1 MQRLTFFTLV
11 LLALCASCFAQSIP
25 SIKGKTLNDSDI
37 ILPKPGSTQNLILI
51 LGFSHKSG
59 DTCTPWD
66 KRLFAD
72 YHSDAQVTYYQLP
85 VLEGAPSFVRPMIL
99 RGMRKD
105 IPAEQQTHFIPIF
118 DHEAEW
124 KKLVS
129 FSGPDDAYILLSDP
143 QGRVVWQTHGPFS
156 DPSYDALKS
165 AASKLLA
172 TPAPR

>member
-25 SIKGKTLNDSDI
+25 SVKGKTLNNSDI
-37 ILPKPGSTQNLILI
+37 ILPKPGGTQNLILV

-66 KRLFAD
+66 KRLFVD

-105 IPAEQQTHFIPIF
+105 IPVDRKSTRLNSSHR
-118 DHEAEW
+118 
-124 KKLVS
+124 S
-129 FSGPDDAYILLSDP
+129 LS
-143 QGRVVWQTHGPFS
+143 RM
-156 DPSYDALKS
+156 PSS
-165 AASKLLA
+165 A
-172 TPAPR
+172 